1 MPIVL
6 TIFTS
11 IVNRVFVLQREKK
24 HGQGLKQKPSVTI
37 QLDLRLTGV
46 DSILTFK
53 GIRVLVVNSLHF
65 IKKLFWFRFVRVRH
79 YPVYPG

>member
-1 MPIVL
+1 VICFFRLVQVRIVL
-6 TIFTS
+6 TIFIS

-46 DSILTFK
+46 DSILIFK

-65 IKKLFWFRFVRVRH
+65 IKKLLV
-79 YPVYPG
+79 PVYPG